1 MNPRD
6 EGLRKE
12 EILIGELA
20 GQKYD
25 RVVPQNNDL
34 IGVCMPD
41 SFTDLRER
49 SNEELKSKSS
59 IEREVQWGTK
69 LKGSSVLQN
78 MSEGMASLWK
88 GCVNLLY
95 SQVGMD
101 KPSPHELIKG

>member
-1 MNPRD
+1 MPHDRSMNPRD

-41 SFTDLRER
+41 SFIKQKW
-49 SNEELKSKSS
+49 EEIEKYSKKA
-59 IEREVQWGTK
+59 I
-69 LKGSSVLQN
+69 
-78 MSEGMASLWK
+78 
-88 GCVNLLY
+88 NLANI
-95 SQVGMD
+95 S
-101 KPSPHELIKG
+101 

>member
-12 EILIGELA
+12 EILTGELA

-34 IGVCMPD
+34 MGVCMPD

-49 SNEELKSKSS
+49 SNEELKSKSG

-69 LKGSSVLQN
+69 VKGSSVLQN
-78 MSEGMASLWK
+78 MSKGMAQPLE
-88 GCVNLLY
+88 GLC
-95 SQVGMD
+95 
-101 KPSPHELIKG
+101 